1 MISVIVTS
9 MKKLKF
15 LVSLTTDDNDY
26 QIEQAASAQDV
37 ARRLGVEIQIIYA
50 DNDSITQSQQIL
62 NVIQSRSG
70 APPDGII
77 FEPVGGTALPQ
88 VARAAAAA
96 GIGWVVLNRNVEYI
110 TEIRKA
116 YRVPIFLVSS
126 DHEQIG
132 RIQGQQFAALL
143 PKGGS
148 VLYVQGPA
156 ESLAAKQRTSG
167 MYETKPADVQ
177 VKVMRAQWTEASSYR
192 AVSSWLRLS
201 TSHQN
206 RIDLIAAQ
214 DDGMALGA
222 RKAFQELPDNAARQH
237 WLSLPFIGCDGLP
250 KTGQAWVKRGLL
262 TATIF
267 APPNAGQALEML
279 VKAFQTGSV
288 PPEQTLT
295 TAVSVPPLDFLAATQ
310 AEKTRLLSV

>member
-1 MISVIVTS
+1 

-15 LVSLTTDDNDY
+15 LVSLTTNDNDY
-26 QIEQAASAQDV
+26 QIEQAASAEEA
-37 ARRLGVEIQIIYA
+37 ARRLGVDIQIIYA
-50 DNDSITQSQQIL
+50 ENDSITQSQQIL
-62 NVIQSRSG
+62 NVIQSRSDSH
-70 APPDGII
+70 PDGII

-88 VARAAAAA
+88 VARAAVAA
-96 GIGWVVLNRNVEYI
+96 GISWVVLNRNVDYI
-110 TEIRKA
+110 TEIRKSQ
-116 YRVPIFLVSS
+116 RVPIFGVSS
-126 DHEQIG
+126 DHEEIG
-132 RIQGQQFAALL
+132 RIQGLQFAALL
-143 PKGGS
+143 PKGGT
-148 VLYVQGPA
+148 VLHIQGPS
-156 ESLAAKQRTSG
+156 ESLAAKQRTTG

-192 AVSSWLRLS
+192 TVSSWLRLS

-222 RKAFQELPDNAARQH
+222 RKAFQELPDNAGRQR

-267 APPNAGQALEML
+267 AGPNTGQALEML
-279 VKAFQTGSV
+279 VKALQTGV
-288 PPEQTLT
+288 IPPENTLT
-295 TAVSVPPLDFLAATQ
+295 TPVSIPALDVLAATQ
-310 AEKTRLLSV
+310 AERSRLLSV